1 MGVRADGIGVVIDDP
16 DTGQRGLS
24 ALIER
29 HPQYRAQPPA
39 GPLVVVSVERWSGWS
54 ST

>member
-1 MGVRADGIGVVIDDP
+1 VRADGVGVVVDDP
-16 DTGQRGLS
+16 GAGHPGLS

-29 HPQYRAQPPA
+29 HAQYRAQPPA